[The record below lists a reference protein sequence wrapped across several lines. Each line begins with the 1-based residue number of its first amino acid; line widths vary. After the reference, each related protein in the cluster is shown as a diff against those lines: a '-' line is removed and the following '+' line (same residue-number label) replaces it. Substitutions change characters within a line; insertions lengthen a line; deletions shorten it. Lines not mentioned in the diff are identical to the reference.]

1 MEINNIN
8 SIQNIKKYQQINQ
21 NEKEVKK
28 SETKKDQ
35 ITISDEA
42 KLMLEHISETSNVEK
57 VERIKAQIENGTYQV
72 DANLVA
78 AKMLNMDISNSG
90 E

>member
-21 NEKEVKK
+21 SEKEVKK
-28 SETKKDQ
+28 TETRKDQ
-35 ITISDEA
+35 VTISDEA
-42 KLMLEHISETSNVEK
+42 KLMLDNISDSSNAEK